1 MDSHQISAD
10 DFREALSHIAATVS
24 VVTTDGVAGKRGL
37 TVSSMCSVS
46 ADPPSVLVCVNRDSG
61 VSHAIRENKAICVNV
76 LRSDQ
81 AYISDAFGGR
91 LTESGNDPFLCASWE
106 NGVTGAPQ
114 MVNALVNLDC
124 YVKNELQHGTH
135 FIFVGEIANLQTN
148 GPGMPLIYRARSYE
162 LVGGSRSLPLE
173 ELEYSWERYT

>member
-1 MDSHQISAD
+1 MSSNQVSGD
-10 DFREALSHIAATVS
+10 DFREALSQIAATVS

-46 ADPPSVLVCVNRDSG
+46 ADPPSVLVCVNRDSD
-61 VSHAIRENKAICVNV
+61 VCHTIRENKTICVNV
-76 LRSDQ
+76 LKSDQ
-81 AYISDAFGGR
+81 AYVSDAFGGR
-91 LTESGNDPFLCASWE
+91 LAESGNDPFLCTSWN

-124 YVKNELQHGTH
+124 YVRNELQHGTH
-135 FIFVGEIANLQTN
+135 FIFVGEIASLQVN

-162 LVGGSRSLPLE
+162 LIGRSSSLPLE